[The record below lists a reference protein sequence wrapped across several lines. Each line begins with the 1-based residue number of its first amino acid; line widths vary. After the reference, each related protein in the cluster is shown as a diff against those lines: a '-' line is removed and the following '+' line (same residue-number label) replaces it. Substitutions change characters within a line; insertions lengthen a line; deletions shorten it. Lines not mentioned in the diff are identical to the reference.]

1 MKQADRRRRGVYAYQ
16 PRLRKERIE
25 PDDRNDTRRSAA
37 HPGDQRSELR
47 TRLWNDA
54 SGSSEIRATTFESA
68 VLEQYR
74 LCVEMADRVS
84 ARRGLANSFFL
95 TLNTGIFTFVAAFG
109 KAPPQDKVWWLAI
122 PLAAIL
128 GQCFAWFSLVRS
140 YRLLNCAKYQ
150 VVGAL
155 EERLPASPFWR
166 AEWWALGEGK
176 DRSRYWPLSHI
187 EEWIPLLFAIAY
199 TSGFLAVVLS

>member
-1 MKQADRRRRGVYAYQ
+1 M
-16 PRLRKERIE
+16 
-25 PDDRNDTRRSAA
+25 
-37 HPGDQRSELR
+37 
-47 TRLWNDA
+47 
-54 SGSSEIRATTFESA
+54 
-68 VLEQYR
+68 LEQYR
-74 LCVEMADRVS
+74 LYVEMADRVS

-95 TLNTGIFTFVAAFG
+95 TLNTGIFTFVAAFA
-109 KAPPQDKVWWLAI
+109 KAPPQDMAGWLAI

-128 GQCFAWFSLVRS
+128 GQCFAWFYLVRS
-140 YRLLNCAKYQ
+140 YRLLNSAKYQ

-187 EEWIPLLFAIAY
+187 EQWIPILFALAY
-199 TSGFLAVVLS
+199 VAGFLAIVFA

>member
-1 MKQADRRRRGVYAYQ
+1 MN
-16 PRLRKERIE
+16 
-25 PDDRNDTRRSAA
+25 PDDQQSTVS
-37 HPGDQRSELR
+37 S
-47 TRLWNDA
+47 RLWNDV
-54 SGSSEIRATTFESA
+54 SEGDVDRSSAYDSA

-95 TLNTGIFTFVAAFG
+95 TLNTGIFTLVTVFG
-109 KAPPQDKVWWLAI
+109 KSPPTETAGWLVI
-122 PLAAIL
+122 PLIAVL
-128 GQCFAWFSLVRS
+128 GQCFAWFYVVRS

-166 AEWWALGEGK
+166 AEWWALGEGR
-176 DRSRYWPLSHI
+176 DRARYWPLSHI
-187 EEWIPLLFAIAY
+187 EQWVPVLFAVAY
-199 TSGFLAVVLS
+199 VSGFLAIVFH